1 MSYRLLIVDDN
12 RGCSDL
18 YKLRFTGAGW
28 DVNIAY
34 SAEAAIQ
41 MITKTDYLPDA
52 ILLDLMLPKMQGDEL
67 LRIIRKD
74 PRVQD
79 VVVVVLTA
87 LNLNPVD
94 QEKISGDADDYI
106 LKLDIMPKELVE
118 RVTELV
124 EKKSKPVGKIS

>member
-1 MSYRLLIVDDN
+1 MKLLIVDDN

-18 YKLRFTGAGW
+18 YKLRFSNAGW

-41 MITKTDYLPDA
+41 MLTKTDYLPDA
-52 ILLDLMLPKMQGDEL
+52 ILLDLMLPVMQGDEL

-74 PRVQD
+74 PRIKD
-79 VVVVVLTA
+79 IVVVVLTA
-87 LNLNPVD
+87 LNLNPTD

-106 LKLDIMPKELVE
+106 LKLDILPKELVE
-118 RVTELV
+118 RVSELV
-124 EKKSKPVGKIS
+124 EKKQK

>member
-1 MSYRLLIVDDN
+1 MSYKLLIVDDN
-12 RGCSDL
+12 RGCSEL
-18 YKLRFTGAGW
+18 YKLRFTGSGW
-28 DVNIAY
+28 DVNVAY

-41 MITKTDYLPDA
+41 MLINTDYLPDA

-74 PRVQD
+74 QRIKN

-87 LNLNPVD
+87 LSLNPVD

-124 EKKSKPVGKIS
+124 DKRQKA

>member
-1 MSYRLLIVDDN
+1 MKLLIVDDN

-18 YKLRFTGAGW
+18 YKLRFSDAGW
-28 DVNIAY
+28 DVDIAY

-41 MITKTDYLPDA
+41 MLMHTDYLPDA

-67 LRIIRKD
+67 LLIIRKD
-74 PRVQD
+74 PRIKD

-87 LNLNPVD
+87 LSLNPID
-94 QEKISGDADDYI
+94 QERISGDADDYI

-118 RVTELV
+118 HVTELV
-124 EKKSKPVGKIS
+124 EKKSKPSS